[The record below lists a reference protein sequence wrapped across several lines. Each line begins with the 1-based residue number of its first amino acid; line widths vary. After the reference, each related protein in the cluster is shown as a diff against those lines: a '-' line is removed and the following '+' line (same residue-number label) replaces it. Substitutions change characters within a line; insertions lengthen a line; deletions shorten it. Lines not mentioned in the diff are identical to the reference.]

1 MLTTA
6 PNTSADLAATLLAH
20 YSFDLNG
27 YSPSEL
33 IDKWR
38 VEHPIDW
45 LHLAVIEALYLG
57 RYKAVSVQ
65 QLLNFWQRRGQVIY
79 HFNMEFERLICSKF
93 PETLTATAAPVLSPG
108 QKHTT
113 IEQLTNSHLSP
124 AKVENSYR
132 QSKTTPQQLAS
143 SKEVGKGGSRDGGN
157 VLTSPSFKVAPE
169 PAPRQLAAAVS
180 QKVVVQERL
189 PLKTPSPMPT
199 QLLEQLPTKANNP
212 PIGQFTP
219 QMSDR
224 LPQKLPEQLPTKA
237 NNPPIGQ
244 FTPQMSERL
253 PQKLLEA
260 LPAKPNNSPIGQFTP
275 QMSERLPQK
284 LLGALP
290 AKPNNSPIGQFTPQM
305 SVEPL
310 PTTPNNPPIGQFTP
324 QKSDRTESFTS
335 KLKAMSIES
344 AE

>member
-6 PNTSADLAATLLAH
+6 PNTSADLAANLLAH

-27 YSPSEL
+27 HSTSEL
-33 IDKWR
+33 IERWR
-38 VEHPIDW
+38 VDYPIDW

-57 RYKAVSVQ
+57 RYKAISVQ

-79 HFNMEFERLICSKF
+79 HFNMEFERLICSRF

-108 QKHTT
+108 QKHST

-132 QSKTTPQQLAS
+132 QSKTTPQQPAS
-143 SKEVGKGGSRDGGN
+143 GKEEGRWRSRDEGS
-157 VLTSPSFKVAPE
+157 VLTSPSFKVVTE

-180 QKVVVQERL
+180 QKVVFPASLPDKERL
-189 PLKTPSPMPT
+189 PIRT
-199 QLLEQLPTKANNP
+199 QLPEKLPAKANNPPIEQFIPHHSDGLRPTGGDSVAHKLLEPLPATANNP

-224 LPQKLPEQLPTKA
+224 A
-237 NNPPIGQ
+237 
-244 FTPQMSERL
+244 
-253 PQKLLEA
+253 
-260 LPAKPNNSPIGQFTP
+260 
-275 QMSERLPQK
+275 
-284 LLGALP
+284 
-290 AKPNNSPIGQFTPQM
+290 
-305 SVEPL
+305 
-310 PTTPNNPPIGQFTP
+310 
-324 QKSDRTESFTS
+324 ESFTS
-335 KLKAMSIES
+335 KLKAMSVES